1 MFVVYIIRCSK
12 IFNALDGPSAW
23 ICAPSKT
30 EGVHLYIFNIIAEE
44 KKVKTLKNVFHVIV
58 NIHLMVEKVIQINNG
73 IMIDDNV
80 IVKNQ

>member
-1 MFVVYIIRCSK
+1 MFVVCIIRCSK
-12 IFNALDGPSAW
+12 IFNALDGSSTW
-23 ICAPSKT
+23 IYAPSKT

-58 NIHLMVEKVIQINNG
+58 NIHLMVGKVIQINNG